1 MTRLDKMI
9 SDIGYVLDS
18 LMALRNIYQTGSCN
32 ECEAAKTCE
41 YAPKPGQMVRY
52 NCPFY
57 AGKPDDTEDGPK
69 IDGGTVTDF
78 TVALIKTFADDGD
91 IDECPSRRKIRQVIK
106 DTAKQFIEEYGE

>member
-9 SDIGYVLDS
+9 SNIGYVLDS

-32 ECEAAKTCE
+32 ECEAVKTCE
-41 YAPKPGQMVRY
+41 YTPKPGQMVRY

-69 IDGGTVTDF
+69 IDGGTVADF
-78 TVALIKTFADDGD
+78 VAYLNRNLLKYVEVLTPNQELQEAAREI
-91 IDECPSRRKIRQVIK
+91 
-106 DTAKQFIEEYGE
+106 AKQFIEENAT